1 MGVKYSDVIERMKS
15 SANLKNDSRVAKA
28 LGVTPQAISNYKKR
42 GSLPSDL
49 VLKFAAIYN
58 VSVDWLIT
66 GEGAAR
72 KSAREGDS
80 AKEETASYGA
90 AYGKALAGLADFAA
104 LSPEEIIYVGKLLK
118 ILREADKSTVSVLK
132 WSVDAFL
139 KAAESGKEEPKKE
152 EPKKEEKS

>member
-15 SANLKNDSRVAKA
+15 SANLKNDSRVARA

-49 VLKFAAIYN
+49 VLKFAVIYN

-66 GEGAAR
+66 GEGVAHKAAP
-72 KSAREGDS
+72 KGDS
-80 AKEETASYGA
+80 AKEELASYGVE
-90 AYGKALAGLADFAA
+90 YGRALSGLTDFAA
-104 LSPEEIIYVGKLLK
+104 LSPEELIYVGKLLK
-118 ILREADKSTVSVLK
+118 ILRDADKSTVSVLK

-139 KAAESGKEEPKKE
+139 KAAESAKE